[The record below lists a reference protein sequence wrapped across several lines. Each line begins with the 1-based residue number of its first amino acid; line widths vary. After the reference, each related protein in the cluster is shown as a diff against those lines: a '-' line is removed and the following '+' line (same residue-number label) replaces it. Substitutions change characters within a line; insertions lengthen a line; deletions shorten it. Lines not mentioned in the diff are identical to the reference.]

1 MANQKWRLLLWSA
14 ALLVIAGAAGIVADA
29 AVAGVGKASGLAGVI
44 AGLCELAG
52 LMLAVAGLAGRRR
65 AALPGG
71 DSRDGS
77 PADPAAAGPS
87 RGAGGETEG
96 RPKYVVDARES
107 SALQVGDGNLQHND
121 FRRADRSG
129 AAGEH

>member
-1 MANQKWRLLLWSA
+1 MANTKWRLLLWSA
-14 ALLVIAGAAGIVADA
+14 ALLAIAGAAGIVADA

-52 LMLAVAGLAGRRR
+52 LVLGVAGLTGRRR
-65 AALPGG
+65 AVLPDG

-77 PADPAAAGPS
+77 PAGPAAADPS
-87 RGAGGETEG
+87 RGTGGGTGG
-96 RPKYVVDARES
+96 RPIYVVDARES

-121 FRRADRSG
+121 FRRTGRRRAADER
-129 AAGEH
+129 